1 MKDNVDNYLDDLAK
15 KVIKGMPN
23 ETPAFNFT
31 NAVMSK
37 VFELSINKSTIYKP
51 PISKTTW
58 VLVSIVFLAVII
70 YTLSFGTQTES
81 SSWLSKIDFSV
92 LSMKEVSLP
101 SFKISKT
108 SMYSFVLFGIM
119 ICIQIPFLKHHF
131 NKQFEN

>member
-15 KVIKGMPN
+15 KVIKGTPN

-31 NAVMSK
+31 DAVMSK
-37 VFELSINKSTIYKP
+37 VSKLSIDKSTIYKP
-51 PISKTTW
+51 LISKTTW

-81 SSWLSKIDFSV
+81 SSWLSEIDLGI
-92 LSMKEVSLP
+92 LSTKELSLP

-108 SMYSFVLFGIM
+108 FMYAFVLFGIM

-131 NKQFEN
+131 NKRFEV